1 MKKMTSLVTAVS
13 VGLVSL
19 AASAAKVE
27 VVKVHSDSMGKDVP
41 MSVILPDAYG
51 KDRGRRFPVVY
62 ALHGAG
68 GSHENYALPFMGVR
82 GCADKYGI
90 IVACPDGGKTSW
102 WLDSPVDPK
111 MKYETHVVKE
121 VVPYVD
127 AHYRT
132 QADRRHRAI
141 MGGSMGGHGAC
152 FLGIRHKDLFGAV
165 GNIFGGVDLRPFPDQ
180 WDIKL
185 RLGTI
190 AEHPEYWKEYSVVSQ
205 VENLKNGELAF
216 ISVLGTSDFFL
227 QVNRDL
233 HEIMIKRG
241 IEHDYVE
248 VRAENTQMSS
258 HGGPFH
264 PRGAAVVM
272 RFFDNFFTTGRGRLM

>member
-1 MKKMTSLVTAVS
+1 MKNTFSLVTAVA
-13 VGLVSL
+13 VGVVSL

-27 VVKVHSDSMGKDVP
+27 TVNVRSEAMQKDIPMTVV
-41 MSVILPDAYG
+41 LPDAYV
-51 KDRGRRFPVVY
+51 KDAAKRWPVVY

-68 GSHENYALPFMGVR
+68 GNHQNFALPFVGVTKH
-82 GCADKYGI
+82 ADAYGM
-90 IVACPDGGKTSW
+90 IVVCPDGGVTSW

-111 MKYETHVVKE
+111 MKYETHVIRE

-132 QADRRHRAI
+132 LADRKHRAI

-165 GNIFGGVDLRPFPDQ
+165 GNLYGGVDLRPFLDQ

-205 VENLKNGELAF
+205 VETLKNGELAF

-248 VRAENTQMSS
+248 VRAENDRMSS
-258 HGGPFH
+258 HGGPFL
-264 PRGAAVVM
+264 PRGAAIVM
-272 RFFDNFFTTGRGRLM
+272 RFFDNFFRQGRGRLM